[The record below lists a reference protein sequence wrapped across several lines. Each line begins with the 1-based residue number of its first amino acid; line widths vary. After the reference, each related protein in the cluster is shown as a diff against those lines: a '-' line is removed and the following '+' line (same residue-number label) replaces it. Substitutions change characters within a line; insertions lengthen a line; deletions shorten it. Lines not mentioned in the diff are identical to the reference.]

1 MVGSSYLAA
10 QLWSLPATL
19 VTVVGIIIALVR
31 WRHHPTVSLVALIA
45 FALMLCSR
53 LLMPLVFGLRALMG
67 QSNAFDPSGAV
78 NLIYPVVI
86 VLGLVSQVLLL
97 LAIFGW
103 RANPA
108 AHHPDE

>member
-1 MVGSSYLAA
+1 
-10 QLWSLPATL
+10 
-19 VTVVGIIIALVR
+19 
-31 WRHHPTVSLVALIA
+31 VSLVALIA